1 MSYYYYVLLRQTTDM
16 TTVAYRRVSTTDQN
30 TDRQLADESF
40 GKVFEDKASAKDTD
54 RPQLQAMLDYVREGD
69 TVVVHSIDRLA
80 RNLADLESLID
91 RMTSKGVS
99 VEFRKESLTF
109 AGGDDAMQ
117 RLMLQMM
124 GAFAQFERSMI
135 RERQREG
142 IAAAKKA
149 GKHMGRP
156 SGLDDK
162 QLKSLKAKRLAGVTI
177 KQLQDEFNLSRAS
190 VYRLTA

>member
-1 MSYYYYVLLRQTTDM
+1 MA
-16 TTVAYRRVSTTDQN
+16 TVAYRRVSTIDQK
-30 TDRQLADESF
+30 TDRQLGGESF
-40 GKVFEDKASAKDTD
+40 DKDFEDKASAKDVK
-54 RPQLQAMLDYVREGD
+54 RPQLQAMIEFVREGD

-80 RNLADLESLID
+80 RNLADLEQLIAQL
-91 RMTSKGVS
+91 TGKGVT

-109 AGGDDAMQ
+109 SGGADAMQ
-117 RLMLQMM
+117 TLMLQMM

-142 IAAAKKA
+142 IAAAKAK

-156 SGLDDK
+156 SELDAK
-162 QLKSLKAKRLAGVTI
+162 GIKSLKAKRKAGTPI
-177 KQLQDEFNLSRAS
+177 KKLQDEFNLSRAS

>member
-1 MSYYYYVLLRQTTDM
+1 MA
-16 TTVAYRRVSTTDQN
+16 TVAYRRVSTIDQN

-40 GKVFEDKASAKDTD
+40 DKVFEDKASAKDTN
-54 RPQLQAMLDYVREGD
+54 RPHLQAMIEFVREGD

-80 RNLADLESLID
+80 RNLADLECLIQQFNA
-91 RMTSKGVS
+91 KGVT

-109 AGGDDAMQ
+109 AGGADAIQ
-117 RLMLQMM
+117 TLMLQMM

-142 IAAAKKA
+142 VAAAKAK

-156 SGLDDK
+156 SGLDAK
-162 QLKSLKAKRLAGVTI
+162 QLKSLKAKKLAGVAV

>member
-1 MSYYYYVLLRQTTDM
+1 MAKTKKGKSGV
-16 TTVAYRRVSTTDQN
+16 VIAYRRVSTVDQN

-40 GKVFEDKASAKDTD
+40 DKVFEDKASAKDTR
-54 RPQLQAMLDYVREGD
+54 RPQLQAMIEFAREGD

-80 RNLADLESLID
+80 RNLADLESLIKQF
-91 RMTSKGVS
+91 TTKGVT

-109 AGGDDAMQ
+109 AGGEDPMQ
-117 RLMLQMM
+117 TLMLQMM

-142 IAAAKKA
+142 VAAAKAK

-156 SGLDDK
+156 PSIDAK
-162 QLKSLKAKRLAGVTI
+162 TLKSLKAKRLSGVSVRR
-177 KQLQDEFNLSRAS
+177 LQDEFNLSRAS
-190 VYRLTA
+190 VYRLT